1 MNGYSLLERTEYTLL
16 HGLLDAEIRGI
27 CMDNRTCT
35 VDDAFICITGARF
48 DTHTCVEQIAQAG
61 AALIVVCADWAASH
75 GEEIRMLPEHTAVV
89 SVKDTRLAKAQIAA
103 AWYGHP
109 ADHLITIGITGSK
122 GKTTTTHMLSSMLKE
137 AGFTVG
143 TIGTNGAIIG
153 DELHELNNTT
163 PDSEEMQ
170 MYLAKMVSAGCTAAV
185 IECSSQGLMQHR
197 TGGFTFDYAI
207 FTNIAEGD
215 HVGPNEHK
223 SFEEYLY
230 CKSLLL
236 KNAKLGIVNADDTH
250 IDGLLSGVT
259 TPLLFYGEEQ
269 QEHLRPLDYEA
280 YAIEKTFDG
289 QNPGLVFDIRGSFE
303 GHFYVNMPGLFN
315 VGNALAAIVV
325 AGNMG
330 VPAEAMQRAL
340 GNLSIKG
347 RIDMVYRS
355 DRFQV
360 CVDFAHN
367 GYSTRNLL
375 MALREFRP
383 KRLVCIFGADGNRA
397 KSRRYEMGEASGR
410 LADLSI
416 VTSGHNRYESFE
428 QIFEDISVG
437 LSRTTG
443 AYIVIPNRRE
453 AIRYAIEHVE
463 DGDLITIIGLGHETY
478 QEENGVKY
486 PYSDTEYVRSV
497 IAELV
502 S

>member
-16 HGLLDAEIRGI
+16 QGGLDTELHGI
-27 CMDNRTCT
+27 CTDNRTCEA
-35 VDDAFICITGARF
+35 DDAFICISGARF
-48 DTHTCVEQIAQAG
+48 DTHTCVERIAAAG
-61 AALIVVCADWAASH
+61 AALIVVSAEWAAAH
-75 GEEIRMLPEHTAVV
+75 EDEIRTLPGHAAVV
-89 SVKDTRLAKAQIAA
+89 SVSDTRLAKAQIAA

-109 ADHLITIGITGSK
+109 ADRLITIGITGSK
-122 GKTTTTHMLSSMLKE
+122 GKTTTAHMLASMLKE
-137 AGFTVG
+137 AGLSVG
-143 TIGTNGAIIG
+143 TIGTNGAVISG
-153 DELHELNNTT
+153 EMYELNNTT
-163 PDSEEMQ
+163 PDSEELQ

-197 TGGFTFDYAI
+197 TGGFTFDYGI

-215 HVGPNEHK
+215 HVGPNEHG

-230 CKSLLL
+230 CKSILLRS
-236 KNAKLGIVNADDTH
+236 ARLGIVNADDTH
-250 IDGLLSGVT
+250 IEGLLSGVT
-259 TPLLFYGEEQ
+259 TPLLFYGEEKLK
-269 QEHLRPLDYEA
+269 HLRPVDYEA

-289 QNPGLVFDIRGSFE
+289 RDPGLVFDVSGGFE
-303 GHFYVNMPGLFN
+303 GHFLVNLPGLFN

-325 AGNMG
+325 AARMG
-330 VPAEAMQRAL
+330 VAAEAMQRAL
-340 GNLSIKG
+340 RKLSIKG

-355 DRFQV
+355 DKFQV

-437 LSRTTG
+437 LSKTTG
-443 AYIVIPNRRE
+443 AYIVIPDRKE

-463 DGDLITIIGLGHETY
+463 EGDLITIIGLGHETY

-486 PYSDTEYVRSV
+486 PYSDTEYVKSV
-497 IAELV
+497 IAELI
-502 S
+502 